1 MDNLKLLVLEPA
13 LHLPVDTPNL
23 KKYDAVKLA
32 GLWVEH
38 LSFIEEID
46 LTEYNYKPGY
56 VKSIDGLQLLSFASS
71 PPVCIDINEQLPL
84 NAARFE
90 GVSKRKP
97 KLPF

>member
-38 LSFIEEID
+38 LSFII
-46 LTEYNYKPGY
+46 
-56 VKSIDGLQLLSFASS
+56 
-71 PPVCIDINEQLPL
+71 
-84 NAARFE
+84 
-90 GVSKRKP
+90 
-97 KLPF
+97 